1 LVIAWTFSQPGVA
14 CVLCGAR
21 DPQQARENAAAGAI
35 TLSPEEVESIGA
47 AVHA

>member
-1 LVIAWTFSQPGVA
+1 VA

-21 DPQQARENAAAGAI
+21 DAQQARENAAAGAI
-35 TLSPEEVESIGA
+35 RLSPEELETIGN